1 MRFGV
6 VVANQDYSLLLWV
19 VGSQV
24 MGSAFLLVKVWEV
37 LLLLTALLVL
47 VAYQAFV
54 LEVA

>member
-6 VVANQDYSLLLWV
+6 VVANQDYWLLLWV